1 MVRMIAKVPATPKKH
16 LTFIQDNFVKKM
28 DNYLHFISLFQQAL
42 TLIGTW
48 YFSSSS
54 IKVQYAPGFLIIL
67 LQA

>member
-42 TLIGTW
+42 TLIGT
-48 YFSSSS
+48 
-54 IKVQYAPGFLIIL
+54 
-67 LQA
+67 